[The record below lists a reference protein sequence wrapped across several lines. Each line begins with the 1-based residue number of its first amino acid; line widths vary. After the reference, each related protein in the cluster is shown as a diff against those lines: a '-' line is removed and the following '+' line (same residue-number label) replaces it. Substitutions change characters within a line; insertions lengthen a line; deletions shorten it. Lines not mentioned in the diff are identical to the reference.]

1 MIVDLVG
8 EFPARQRDLLGI
20 DDHHEIPRVGV
31 GREDGLVL
39 AAEAVGDLPGEPAQ
53 DLSLRIDEEPLAV
66 DGILLCHK
74 RTHGCTN
81 PVKFENVK
89 IGE

>member
-1 MIVDLVG
+1 
-8 EFPARQRDLLGI
+8 
-20 DDHHEIPRVGV
+20 V

-53 DLSLRIDEEPLAV
+53 DLSLRIDEKPFAV
-66 DGILLCHK
+66 DGILFRHIG
-74 RTHGCTN
+74 THGHTI